1 MLLIACILLLII
13 TVILY
18 HYDFET
24 SVYFCIIATT
34 LCFICTILLWI
45 ANATSTDRFIY
56 DLKSEY
62 TSALMAIEE
71 DNDEIA
77 KHCIDAY
84 NRDLI
89 NAKTEV
95 NSIWIGF
102 MFSSE
107 YRNYVNNLELID
119 LSILIEEE

>member
-1 MLLIACILLLII
+1 MLLIVCILLIVFA
-13 TVILY
+13 VISY
-18 HYDFET
+18 HYDFEAPT
-24 SVYFCIIATT
+24 YFCTVFGT
-34 LCFICTILLWI
+34 LCLICTILFWI

-56 DLKSEY
+56 DLESEY

-77 KHCIDAY
+77 KHCIDVY

-119 LSILIEEE
+119 LSILIEE